1 MEALERMPFTAQKK
15 IFKRLADLAD
25 IKCLSQEDQEK
36 YDESRKVAD
45 DYYSGLYGSY
55 INGLEEGESKGL
67 TKGLA
72 QGMAKGLAKG
82 MAQGE
87 QKKSR
92 DIALKMLEAGMPS
105 AQIIVFTGLSEEE
118 LKSLK

>member
-1 MEALERMPFTAQKK
+1 MPFTAQKK

-67 TKGLA
+67 TKG
-72 QGMAKGLAKG
+72 MV
-82 MAQGE
+82 QGE

-92 DIALKMLEAGMPS
+92 DIALKMLEAGMSS

>member
-1 MEALERMPFTAQKK
+1 MPFTAQKK

-72 QGMAKGLAKG
+72 KG
-82 MAQGE
+82 MAQGA